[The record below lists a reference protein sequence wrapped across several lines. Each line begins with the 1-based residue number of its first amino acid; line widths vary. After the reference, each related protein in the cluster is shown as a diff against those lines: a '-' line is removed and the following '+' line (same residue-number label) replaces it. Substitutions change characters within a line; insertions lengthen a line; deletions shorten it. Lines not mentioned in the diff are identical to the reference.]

1 MIEEPSLDKIK
12 EILFLFENN
21 QISKVINRIKILII
35 KYPKSPFLWN
45 AQGAANARLNNL
57 KKAEEC
63 FKMVININP
72 KSVDAHYNLGKTQ
85 KELGKFSEAEK
96 SYEMA
101 IKIKPD
107 FIAAY
112 NNLGNIKKKLRKY
125 SHAIQ
130 NYTKA
135 IELNPSYA
143 EAYFNLGN
151 TNKEIGEHFKAIS
164 NYNNAIKLKPDYAE
178 AFNELGG
185 AQNEIGK
192 ESDATKNYIKA
203 INLKPNFIQSYNN
216 YTDIVKIKSNDPIL
230 LKLKKIILKNS
241 MNEKDKI
248 YSSFA
253 MGKAQIDL
261 GNFQNGFNYLKI
273 GNTLRKKQLNYKIQE
288 SISHFSEIKNCFK
301 DFKTNNNQFINNYK
315 NKPIFVLG
323 MPRSG
328 TTLVEQ
334 IISSHSLVHGAG
346 ELEFLNDA
354 IYSSNWKNKKIK
366 NIDIEK
372 IRNDYLT
379 KINKISNKPYIT
391 DKMPLNFQW
400 IGFIALAFPEAKII
414 HLKRKPMAVCWS
426 NYKINF
432 SSEGMGFSFNQEDL
446 AKYYKLYEGLMKFW
460 DKKFSNKIYDLD
472 YDNLTNYPEKEIK
485 RLLEYLELKWE
496 NSVLNFH
503 KNKRIVRTASSSQI
517 RKNIYKGS
525 SEEWKK
531 YRKWLHPMKRYL
543 DKNS

>member
-1 MIEEPSLDKIK
+1 MIKYPSTDKIK
-12 EILFLFENN
+12 EILLLFDNN
-21 QISKVINRIKILII
+21 QTLKAINKIKILIT
-35 KYPKSPFLWN
+35 KYPKSLFLWN
-45 AQGAANARLNNL
+45 ALGTANAQLKNL
-57 KKAEEC
+57 KEAEKC
-63 FKMVININP
+63 FKTIINIDP
-72 KSVDAHYNLGKTQ
+72 KFVEAHYNLGRTQ
-85 KELGKFSEAEK
+85 KELGNFIDAEK
-96 SYEMA
+96 SYEIA

-107 FIAAY
+107 LTVAY

-125 SHAIQ
+125 SHAIL
-130 NYTKA
+130 NYKKA
-135 IELNPSYA
+135 IELNPNYA

-151 TNKEIGEHFKAIS
+151 TNKEIGKHLEAIS
-164 NYNNAIKLKPDYAE
+164 NYNYAIKLKPDYAE

-192 ESDATKNYIKA
+192 DSDAALNYIKA
-203 INLKPNFIQSYNN
+203 INLKPSFMQSYNN
-216 YTDIVKIKSNDPIL
+216 YTNLVKIKSNDPVL

-241 MNEKDKI
+241 MDEKDKI

-261 GNFQNGFNYLKI
+261 GNFENGFNYLKI
-273 GNTLRKKQLNYKIQE
+273 GNTLRKKQLNYNIQE
-288 SISHFSEIKNCFK
+288 SILKFSEIKNCFK
-301 DFKTNNNQFINNYK
+301 NFKLNNNQFINNYK
-315 NKPIFVLG
+315 NKPIFILG

-334 IISSHSLVHGAG
+334 ILSSHSLVHGAG

-372 IRNDYLT
+372 IRNEYLAKLNT
-379 KINKISNKPYIT
+379 ISDTPYIV

-400 IGFIALAFPEAKII
+400 IGFIAFAFPEAKII

-432 SSEGMGFSFNQEDL
+432 AAEGMAFSFDLEDV
-446 AKYYKLYEGLMKFW
+446 AKYYKLYENLMKFW
-460 DKKFSNKIYDLD
+460 HKKLPNRIYDLD
-472 YDNLTNYPEKEIK
+472 YDNLTGSPKEEKE
-485 RLLEYLELKWE
+485 RLLEHLELKWE
-496 NSVLNFH
+496 NAVLNFY
-503 KNKRIVRTASSSQI
+503 KNKRAVRTASNSQI

-531 YRKWLHPMKRYL
+531 YDKWLHPIKKHI